1 MDDADEET
9 VPVPPPGPPAVEE
22 RTESDVDQQAPDEQG
37 VGGPEAGTPEVGDP
51 ARAEYFVQSVE
62 RAIAVIRTFSAE
74 RPELT
79 LSDIA
84 RHTGMTRAA
93 ARRFVL
99 TLADL
104 GYVGVVDRRFHLRP
118 AVLEL
123 GHTYLSVLTLPQ
135 AATPHLTALSDQ
147 VHETTSMAVLE
158 GDDIVYVARIGPRRV
173 ISSGLTVGTRL
184 PAYLTS
190 HGRIQLAHLPDER
203 LDDYLA
209 RVRLEPRTGQTVT
222 DPAVLRRRLADA
234 RAQGWCLVDQELE
247 EGVTSIA
254 VPVRDSAG
262 RVVASVNVGTHSRRL
277 PAPVLQDIALEPLR
291 ETARQIER
299 DIALL
304 GPTATGHRGAGI

>member
-1 MDDADEET
+1 MDSSAE
-9 VPVPPPGPPAVEE
+9 EE
-22 RTESDVDQQAPDEQG
+22 RDEDNAPRESLDEPKRG
-37 VGGPEAGTPEVGDP
+37 
-51 ARAEYFVQSVE
+51 EYFVQSVE
-62 RAIAVIRTFSAE
+62 RALAVIKTFSADH
-74 RPELT
+74 PDLT
-79 LSDIA
+79 LSEIA

-104 GYVGVVDRRFHLRP
+104 GYLGVVDRKFYLRP
-118 AVLEL
+118 TVLEL
-123 GHTYLSVLTLPQ
+123 GHTYLSALSLPQ
-135 AATPHLTALSDQ
+135 AAAPHLNALSERLN
-147 VHETTSMAVLE
+147 ETTSMAVLE

-190 HGRIQLAHLPDER
+190 HGRIQLAYLPDDQ

-209 RVRLEPRTGQTVT
+209 RVRLEPRTAQTVT
-222 DPAVLRRRLADA
+222 DPKLLRRRLLQA

-254 VPVRDSAG
+254 VPVRNGAG
-262 RVVASVNVGTHSRRL
+262 RVAASVNVGTHSRRL
-277 PAPVLQDIALEPLR
+277 TAPRLRDVALEPLQ
-291 ETARQIER
+291 ETAHQIER

-304 GPTATGHRGAGI
+304 AT

>member
-1 MDDADEET
+1 MDGVAEQTAAD
-9 VPVPPPGPPAVEE
+9 PIDGAPAGLE
-22 RTESDVDQQAPDEQG
+22 RPEPDDE
-37 VGGPEAGTPEVGDP
+37 PERKRG
-51 ARAEYFVQSVE
+51 EYFVQSVE
-62 RAIAVIRTFSAE
+62 RALAVIRTFSAD

-79 LSDIA
+79 LSEIA

-104 GYVGVVDRRFHLRP
+104 GYLGVLDRKFYLRP
-118 AVLEL
+118 TVLEL
-123 GHTYLSVLTLPQ
+123 GNTYLSVLSVPQ
-135 AATPHLTALSDQ
+135 AATPHLTHLSERL
-147 VHETTSMAVLE
+147 HETTSLAVLE

-190 HGRIQLAHLPDER
+190 HGRMQLACLPDEQ

-209 RVRLEPRTGQTVT
+209 RVRLEPRTAQTVT
-222 DPAVLRRRLADA
+222 DPQVLRRRLLQA

-254 VPVRDSAG
+254 VPVRNGAG

-277 PAPVLQDIALEPLR
+277 KATVLREVALEPLQ
-291 ETARQIER
+291 ETAAEIER

-304 GPTATGHRGAGI
+304 PTSARITGL

>member
-1 MDDADEET
+1 MDGGAEQTAAD
-9 VPVPPPGPPAVEE
+9 PIDGAPAGREAPELNDEPE
-22 RTESDVDQQAPDEQG
+22 RKRG
-37 VGGPEAGTPEVGDP
+37 
-51 ARAEYFVQSVE
+51 EYFVQSVE
-62 RAIAVIRTFSAE
+62 RALAVIRTFSADH
-74 RPELT
+74 PELT
-79 LSDIA
+79 LSEIA

-104 GYVGVVDRRFHLRP
+104 GYLGVLDRKFYLRP
-118 AVLEL
+118 TVLEL
-123 GHTYLSVLTLPQ
+123 GHTYLSVLSVPQ
-135 AATPHLTALSDQ
+135 AAVPHLTLLSERL
-147 VHETTSMAVLE
+147 HETTSLAVLE

-190 HGRIQLAHLPDER
+190 HGRMQLACLPDEQ
-203 LDDYLA
+203 LDEYLA
-209 RVRLEPRTGQTVT
+209 RVRLEPRTAQTVT
-222 DPAVLRRRLADA
+222 DPQVLRRRLLQA

-254 VPVRDSAG
+254 VPVRNGAG

-277 PAPVLQDIALEPLR
+277 RAPVLREVALAPLQ
-291 ETARQIER
+291 ETAAEIER

-304 GPTATGHRGAGI
+304 PTSARTIRF